1 MLVQAPTHMLLRFAK
16 YDGDDIELKP
26 QLGTELGTFLSE
38 FRLHRQADQLLALLF
53 LVLSQLGQDET

>member
-1 MLVQAPTHMLLRFAK
+1 MLLRFAK